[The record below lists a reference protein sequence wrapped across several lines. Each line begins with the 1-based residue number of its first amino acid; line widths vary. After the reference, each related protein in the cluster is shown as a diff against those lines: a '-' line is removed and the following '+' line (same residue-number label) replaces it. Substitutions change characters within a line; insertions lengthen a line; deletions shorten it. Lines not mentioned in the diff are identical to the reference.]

1 MSDTDAVLYLPW
13 GVWCAAPVSVQAF
26 RGMLGCPERAA
37 HPFCSF
43 YLYFVPRR
51 ALEDSLSGSG
61 VFWTDDIVVN
71 KASVLE
77 R

>member
-1 MSDTDAVLYLPW
+1 MSDTDAIVYVPW

-43 YLYFVPRR
+43 YLCFVPRR
-51 ALEDSLSGSG
+51 PFEGSLSGSG
-61 VFWTDDIVVN
+61 VFWPDDMFVN
-71 KASVLE
+71 KAFVLE